1 MGLLAYTFG
10 TGLAVAVVVAWIVVW
25 VFVAVS
31 VFRRRDLGV
40 VAKLIWIVIILILPI
55 VGLLVYFLWAASTPE
70 RR

>member
-10 TGLAVAVVVAWIVVW
+10 TGLAAAVVVAWIVVW